1 VDDAPP
7 ALFAQAADMTLY
19 QGLLF
24 AHVVA
29 ALVWVGGGTMLH
41 LVAFRARTRGPE
53 GLLAFSDD
61 MEWIGKNVLTPAALV
76 VLACGL
82 GMVIDVWGFGEDW
95 VIAALTM
102 YAIAFGTAMTYF
114 GAESARAKEAMVAGR
129 LEEAQVRIARL
140 TLAGRIELG
149 LLYLIVFDM
158 FFKPELSDLGVVG
171 WGVGGFVVW
180 TAFFIARAVMPRS
193 SAPLEP
199 AAV

>member
-1 VDDAPP
+1 
-7 ALFAQAADMTLY
+7 MTIY

-41 LVAFRARTRGPE
+41 VVAFRARTRGPE
-53 GLLAFSDD
+53 GLLAFSD
-61 MEWIGKNVLTPAALV
+61 GKNMLTPAALV

-82 GMVIDVWGFGEDW
+82 GMVIDAWGFGEDW

-114 GAESARAKEAMVAGR
+114 GAESARAKEAMLAGR
-129 LEEAQVRIARL
+129 HEEAQARIARL

-158 FFKPELSDLGVVG
+158 FFKPSFSDLGVAG
-171 WGVGGFVVW
+171 WGIGGFVVW
-180 TAFFIARAVMPRS
+180 TAFFVARAVLPRPQ
-193 SAPLEP
+193 APGESI
-199 AAV
+199 AV